1 MSVEKTTEV
10 SVELLGK
17 LYARALHYEIMK
29 SYLQGVLTGVIV
41 VGSSILVGVGA
52 AEAHQAAKKVQR
64 RKQVKDS
71 LRIAPQQGL

>member
-29 SYLQGVLTGVIV
+29 SYLQGVLTGVVAVGTAIV
-41 VGSSILVGVGA
+41 VGVGA
-52 AEAHQAAKKVQR
+52 AEAHHASKQFQR
-64 RKQVKDS
+64 RKQVKES
-71 LRIAPQQGL
+71 LRIIKSKM